1 MPHEFL
7 VIDILVSFIFLSFSV
22 FFFWLVIV
30 PYCYFLIFKII
41 AVLLNLYFWS
51 SSNKIM
57 VSSSQEWDIDLQTNK
72 GNKIFSCHPQE
83 IHIFG
88 YPKKV
93 VFKRMKSITPP
104 LFLFSYF
111 FKLLQSLYPAFPL
124 FLFFSIEFREKKHP
138 EGKKPSPLP
147 CIFPGK
153 TLPM

>member
-1 MPHEFL
+1 
-7 VIDILVSFIFLSFSV
+7 
-22 FFFWLVIV
+22 
-30 PYCYFLIFKII
+30 
-41 AVLLNLYFWS
+41 
-51 SSNKIM
+51 M

-124 FLFFSIEFREKKHP
+124 FLFFSIEFREKNTQK
-138 EGKKPSPLP
+138 GKNPPLYP
-147 CIFPGK
+147 AYSQEKLFQCKEP
-153 TLPM
+153 